1 MSIGQITFNTIIAF
15 MVMYIVSRA
24 LGKKLIS
31 QMTFFDFITAL
42 SLGSLVGSIIL
53 AKDIPIWKGSLSLVV
68 FAAMSFA
75 VDFTSLK
82 SYWGRKILNDVP
94 TPIIKEGK
102 LIFEGMKKVRLT
114 VDDLLFQLR
123 KKDIFYLD
131 EVECAILEIDGTIS
145 ALKKPENLTPTI
157 KDLQLRASS
166 RGIPQNFIIDGNI
179 IPNILAKMGKDE
191 NWVLKI
197 IFPNKLTDVLVAQI
211 DEQMKVYVS
220 LKEERHS

>member
-1 MSIGQITFNTIIAF
+1 MSISQIIFNTIIAF
-15 MVMYIVSRA
+15 LVMYIVSRV

-53 AKDIPIWKGSLSLVV
+53 AKGVPIWKGSLSLIV
-68 FAAMSFA
+68 FAALSFA

-131 EVECAILEIDGTIS
+131 EVEYAFLEIDGTIS
-145 ALKKPENLTPTI
+145 VLKKTENLTPTL
-157 KDLQLRASS
+157 KELQITASA
-166 RGIPQNFIIDGNI
+166 RGLPQTFIIDGNI
-179 IPNILAKMGKDE
+179 IPNILTKIGKDE
-191 NWVLKI
+191 NWVLGI
-197 IFPNKLTDVLVAQI
+197 ISPNKIKDVLVAQI
-211 DEQMKVYVS
+211 DEKMKVYLS
-220 LKEERHS
+220 LKKERHS

>member
-53 AKDIPIWKGSLSLVV
+53 AKDIPIWKGSFSLVV
-68 FAAMSFA
+68 FAAMSFV
-75 VDFTSLK
+75 VDLTSLK
-82 SYWGRKILNDVP
+82 SYWGRKIFNDVP

-131 EVECAILEIDGTIS
+131 EVEYAFLEIDGTIS
-145 ALKKPENLTPTI
+145 TLKKPENLTPTI
-157 KDLQLRASS
+157 KDLQLKASS
-166 RGIPQNFIIDGNI
+166 RGMPQNFIIDGNI
-179 IPNILAKMGKDE
+179 IPNILTKMGKDE
-191 NWVLKI
+191 NWVLKM
-197 IFPNKLTDVLVAQI
+197 IFPNKITDVLVAQI
-211 DEQMKVYVS
+211 DEQLKIYVS
-220 LKEERHS
+220 LKEERQS